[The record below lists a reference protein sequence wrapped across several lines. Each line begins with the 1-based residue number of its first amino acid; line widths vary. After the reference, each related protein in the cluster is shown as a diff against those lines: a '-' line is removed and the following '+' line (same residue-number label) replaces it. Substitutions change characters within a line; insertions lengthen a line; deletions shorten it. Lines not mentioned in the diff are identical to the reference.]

1 MTIDHSTEV
10 KISKFWK
17 RQILLQL
24 VRFCFRVQREN
35 KYSINQFFFSS
46 VFISMSRGCWSDMRE
61 AG

>member
-10 KISKFWK
+10 KISTFWK

-24 VRFCFRVQREN
+24 VRVSFRVQREN
-35 KYSINQFFFSS
+35 IQSISS
-46 VFISMSRGCWSDMRE
+46 SSHPFFISMSRGFWSDMRE

>member
-1 MTIDHSTEV
+1 MTIDQSTEV

-46 VFISMSRGCWSDMRE
+46 VFYLHEQGLLE
-61 AG
+61 